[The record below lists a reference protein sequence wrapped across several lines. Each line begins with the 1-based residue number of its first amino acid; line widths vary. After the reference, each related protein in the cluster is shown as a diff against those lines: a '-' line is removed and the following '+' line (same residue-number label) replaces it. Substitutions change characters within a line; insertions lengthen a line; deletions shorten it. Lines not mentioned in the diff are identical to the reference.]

1 MLTAR
6 QETLLKLIVEDYIGT
21 ATPIASETI
30 ARNHQLKVS
39 PATIRNEVAC
49 LEEAGYL
56 TRPHPSA
63 GTVPLDKAYRLYV
76 ESLEDSETREV
87 RQGEVDSLRQQLV
100 DIQRDVDEWTSGAAV
115 ILARRVGNM
124 AIATFPKA
132 RESRV
137 RHLEVVPLQEL
148 MVMLIV
154 VLEQAR
160 LRRHLIKLD
169 EPMEPAELEASS
181 NRLKRQVVGLS
192 RKGIESKEMSLT
204 PLEEE
209 VVGATM
215 LILREEDRTS
225 HRDPYVD
232 GLRNLLSQP
241 EFLENDKVRAIVE
254 GVEEGSLVQ
263 AVLEETPDGRV
274 VRVIIGQENRGDL
287 LWPLSVVICQYGI
300 PGEATGAVG
309 AVGPKRMEYSKTISD
324 VRLMSSVMSELLES
338 VYSR

>member
-39 PATIRNEVAC
+39 SATIRNEVAC

-87 RQGEVDSLRQQLV
+87 RQGEVDSLRQQLI

-132 RESRV
+132 KESRV
-137 RHLEVVPLQEL
+137 RHLEVVPLQDL

-169 EPMEPAELEASS
+169 EPMEPTELEASS

-192 RKGIESKEMSLT
+192 RRGIESKEMSLT

-225 HRDPYVD
+225 HPDPYVD

-241 EFLENDKVRAIVE
+241 EFSENDKVRAIVE